1 MNKKDEK
8 ELVKLL
14 ERMTGGLKG
23 AVDNQKDFVKLLDR
37 IIELISFLMKSTAII
52 FFALN
57 ILIWRVFLWDPFNFL
72 LGKISER
79 WILLSENY
87 KILILGFI
95 GTIIAGV
102 IAHIVGSLFLEKI
115 KSILKNKK

>member
-14 ERMTGGLKG
+14 EGMIGGLKG
-23 AVDNQKDFVKLLDR
+23 TVDNQKDFVKLLDR
-37 IIELISFLMKSTAII
+37 IIDLISYLMKSTAII

-57 ILIWRVFLWDPFNFL
+57 ILIWRVFLWDPFNSL

-102 IAHIVGSLFLEKI
+102 IAHILGSLFLEKI
-115 KSILKNKK
+115 KSILKNNK